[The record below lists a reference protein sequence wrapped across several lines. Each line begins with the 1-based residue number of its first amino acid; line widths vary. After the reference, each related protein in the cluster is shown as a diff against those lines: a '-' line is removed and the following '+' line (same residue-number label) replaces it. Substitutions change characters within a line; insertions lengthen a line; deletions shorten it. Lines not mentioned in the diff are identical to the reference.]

1 MNNDGLELVF
11 ILDRSGSM
19 GGLEKETIDGFNNLI
34 ETQKEKPGEVLV
46 STVLFDNR
54 FEVLHNRIPIEKV
67 SKMTEETYYVRG
79 TTALLDA
86 IGKSILKIRK
96 VHKELGP
103 EKAPKKTL
111 FFILT
116 DGYENASKEFDST
129 RIKDYIELQKEKYG
143 WEFIFMGANIDA
155 VETGRKFGLDES
167 KTVNYHAD
175 EQGVHL
181 NYRVM
186 SDAVTQ
192 MRVYSYVES
201 DWKKEIDADF
211 KSRKKS

>member
-79 TTALLDA
+79 TTAL
-86 IGKSILKIRK
+86 
-96 VHKELGP
+96 
-103 EKAPKKTL
+103 
-111 FFILT
+111 
-116 DGYENASKEFDST
+116 
-129 RIKDYIELQKEKYG
+129 
-143 WEFIFMGANIDA
+143 
-155 VETGRKFGLDES
+155 
-167 KTVNYHAD
+167 
-175 EQGVHL
+175 
-181 NYRVM
+181 
-186 SDAVTQ
+186 
-192 MRVYSYVES
+192 
-201 DWKKEIDADF
+201 
-211 KSRKKS
+211 

>member
-86 IGKSILKIRK
+86 IGRSILKIRK
-96 VHKELGP
+96 VHNELGP

>member
-1 MNNDGLELVF
+1 
-11 ILDRSGSM
+11 
-19 GGLEKETIDGFNNLI
+19 
-34 ETQKEKPGEVLV
+34 
-46 STVLFDNR
+46 
-54 FEVLHNRIPIEKV
+54 
-67 SKMTEETYYVRG
+67 
-79 TTALLDA
+79 
-86 IGKSILKIRK
+86 
-96 VHKELGP
+96 
-103 EKAPKKTL
+103 
-111 FFILT
+111 
-116 DGYENASKEFDST
+116 
-129 RIKDYIELQKEKYG
+129 
-143 WEFIFMGANIDA
+143 MGANIDA